1 MDYYNIYCQNISILV
16 GEVPDKKRKGYRK
29 MEYTDDL
36 VEKCLKG
43 KVPQKIFI
51 KGDADELLEAI
62 KSKCQ
67 QYIEAAGGYVVNS
80 AGQSLVIFRNG
91 LWDLPKGKVENGEKI
106 EDAAIREVIE
116 ETGITSPV
124 IEKKLFETYH
134 FYRWKEQS
142 PICFK
147 KTYWFK
153 MSYNGEQ
160 FTEPQL
166 GEGIT
171 EALWVD
177 ETRLSEMVSKTH
189 RNLKILFSLQKDGL
203 L

>member
-1 MDYYNIYCQNISILV
+1 
-16 GEVPDKKRKGYRK
+16 

-106 EDAAIREVIE
+106 EEAAIREVIE